1 MAPRAKLANVAWAAA
16 PVEVLEPVAAELA
29 AEAVAEEEPEDAALF
44 VASVVDWFALPA
56 LVRAS
61 AETPVLFWQSALYSA
76 AVKGVEVKVMS
87 AHCKHCQQFDFTLR
101 LLADSLRCRDR
112 R

>member
-1 MAPRAKLANVAWAAA
+1 MMPAAWVAWAAA

-76 AVKGVEVKVMS
+76 AVNGVEVKVMS
-87 AHCKHCQQFDFTLR
+87 AHCKHCQRFDSTLHPLR
-101 LLADSLRCRDR
+101 RSLTL
-112 R
+112 